1 MPKMI
6 KNVHFSGFKQASIL
20 AHFWPQTWL
29 KMFILLILTRNL
41 AGNFHFGPFLAR
53 NLARNVYFRQKI
65 ALSISFSSFI
75 TLSFNHFLQNP
86 RATINFERFFSA
98 KADFS
103 ESEKCRKWSKTT
115 FFHVTKPPVH
125 FRFFISPDSIS
136 FERLRLFSSKVT

>member
-98 KADFS
+98 KRWFLRI
-103 ESEKCRKWSKTT
+103 RKMPKMI
-115 FFHVTKPPVH
+115 KN
-125 FRFFISPDSIS
+125 D
-136 FERLRLFSSKVT
+136 LFSCYEAARSFQVFYFLWFNFIWTFTIVQF